1 VFIESAAVFHRLSM
15 FLATIPSPVAR
26 WSLLTRCLSDLEQ
39 ATDVTVQAVTAAD
52 ILSAPL
58 DRDSLR
64 LIRDTLRLDITD
76 VRGITT
82 RDGKSPLF
90 YVCTF

>member
-64 LIRDTLRLDITD
+64 LIRDYAPLGYQGR
-76 VRGITT
+76 T
-82 RDGKSPLF
+82 RHNNARW
-90 YVCTF
+90 